1 MGLDVNQALLID
13 SNSISALAKYYA
25 PFDANNQLRAFIQGC
40 FEKEAIVLIQEVWQE
55 IEGVA
60 EIKQALP
67 FLSQKVAKPSMVA
80 PSVVERA
87 KEKWSNPK
95 VCKKL
100 KTGEFKDEVDKY
112 TSKADF
118 PLIALCLAQKQ
129 SSPGEPYTIVTE
141 ETAKPDKK
149 AFKKIPLICRD
160 EGIEC
165 INLIQML
172 QRLGVDVEF
181 KLPPQ

>member
-1 MGLDVNQALLID
+1 MGSEVNQALLID
-13 SNSISALAKYYA
+13 SNSIAALAKYYV
-25 PFDANNQLRAFIQGC
+25 PFDANNQLSTFIQGC
-40 FEKEAIVLIQEVWQE
+40 FEEEAIVLIQEVWQE

-67 FLSQKVAKPSMVA
+67 FLSQKMAKPSTVA
-80 PSVVERA
+80 PSMAERA

-100 KTGEFKDEVDKY
+100 GAEKFKYEVGKY
-112 TSKADF
+112 INKADF
-118 PLIALCLAQKQ
+118 YLIALCLEQKH
-129 SSPGEPYTIVTE
+129 SKPGKPFTIVTE
-141 ETAKPDKK
+141 ETVKPDKK